1 MLALLAIVAI
11 QVACAVHVLRNGRPP
26 WWLLIILF
34 FPLLGS
40 LIYTIAEILPGL
52 GTNRRVRM
60 ARDAAV
66 RRIDPEREVRAAREA
81 LDTSDTVANRVR
93 LGDALAEQ
101 ENWSEAALSYLLA
114 LDKAPFGNDAI
125 KLKYARACFEVGN
138 AAEALKVLDELPQGR
153 PGAEADRASM
163 LRGSALAELGEA
175 EAAIAIFRDL
185 GTRMPGG
192 EAQCREAGLL
202 IEQGRESEAV
212 AALAE
217 VERRMRRLDAHEK
230 MRHRDMYA
238 WAERKLAELR
248 AKGA

>member
-11 QVACAVHVLRNGRPP
+11 QVACAVHVVRNGRPP

-40 LIYTIAEILPGL
+40 LIYAVAEILPGM
-52 GTNRRVRM
+52 GSNRRVRV
-60 ARDAAV
+60 AKEAAV
-66 RRIDPEREVRAAREA
+66 RRIDPDRAVRAARDA
-81 LDTSDTVANRVR
+81 LDTSDTAANRVL

-101 ENWSEAALSYLLA
+101 ENWGEAALHYLLA
-114 LDKAPFGNDAI
+114 LDKSPLGNASI
-125 KLKYARACFEVGN
+125 KLKYARACFEGGN
-138 AAEALKVLDELPQGR
+138 AAEALKALDELPQGR
-153 PGAEADRASM
+153 PGVDSDRANM
-163 LRGSALAELGEA
+163 LRASALAELGEV

-202 IEQGRESEAV
+202 IEQGRESEAL

-217 VERRMRRLDAHEK
+217 VERRMRRIDPHER
-230 MRHRDMYA
+230 MRHRDMYG
-238 WAERKLAELR
+238 WAERTLAELR
-248 AKGA
+248 ARGA

>member
-11 QVACAVHVLRNGRPP
+11 QIACAVHVVRNGRPP
-26 WWLLIILF
+26 WWLLIILI

-40 LIYTIAEILPGL
+40 LIYAIAEILPGL
-52 GTNRRVRM
+52 GANRRVRV
-60 ARDAAV
+60 AKEAAV
-66 RRIDPEREVRAAREA
+66 RRIDPDREVRAARDA

-93 LGDALAEQ
+93 LGDALTEQ
-101 ENWSEAALSYLLA
+101 GNWSEAALSYLLA
-114 LDKAPFGNDAI
+114 LDKAPFGSDAI

-153 PGAEADRASM
+153 PGTEADRASM

-185 GTRMPGG
+185 GARMPGG

-202 IEQGRESEAV
+202 IEQGRESEAL

-217 VERRMRRLDAHEK
+217 VERRMRRLDPHEK

-248 AKGA
+248 AR